1 MNAHNIFALQI
12 TLRIL
17 EYVVYVDV
25 AFQIIGFTS
34 KYVQHHLCA

>member
-1 MNAHNIFALQI
+1 MFVQQI

-17 EYVVYVDV
+17 EYFVYADV

-34 KYVQHHLCA
+34 KYVQHHLCAQT